1 MKALPERG
9 RHFLF
14 APREIRAADRAD
26 EHGVASEDKPRSF
39 RAPAVRHEQ
48 AEAVLRVSRRVQNLN
63 ARIACIDH
71 LLVEYR
77 SEREGGLADVG
88 LVQRVFGA
96 AQFGKRS
103 PTGQVVGMY
112 MRIENIGDRNIQ
124 PAGLVDVP
132 GFVSRQH
139 VDSDSLALP
148 AAAEEVRDRGVI
160 ICSLFEKHRTLHIV
174 QHSND
179 HWNIIDVCHPCK
191 TESPKRLT
199 LADEMLTLL
208 PMTTNRTIKDALY
221 EQVARIAKAAA
232 SPKRLELI
240 ELLGQSPKTV
250 EALAQEAGIS
260 GKLVSAHLKELKSA
274 RLVEAERHGKYIIY
288 RLASGEVGQLWVMLR
303 VLAEDRLFEL
313 QDALRQLSAATHEWV
328 GNSRAELLNKAKS
341 GEVIVIDVRPGEEYQ
356 AGHLPF
362 ARSMPLAELK
372 NRLAELP
379 KDRPVIAYCRGPFC
393 LMSSD
398 AVRLLRGQGIDALQ
412 MREGVVE
419 WNS

>member
-1 MKALPERG
+1 
-9 RHFLF
+9 
-14 APREIRAADRAD
+14 
-26 EHGVASEDKPRSF
+26 
-39 RAPAVRHEQ
+39 
-48 AEAVLRVSRRVQNLN
+48 
-63 ARIACIDH
+63 
-71 LLVEYR
+71 
-77 SEREGGLADVG
+77 
-88 LVQRVFGA
+88 
-96 AQFGKRS
+96 
-103 PTGQVVGMY
+103 
-112 MRIENIGDRNIQ
+112 
-124 PAGLVDVP
+124 
-132 GFVSRQH
+132 
-139 VDSDSLALP
+139 
-148 AAAEEVRDRGVI
+148 
-160 ICSLFEKHRTLHIV
+160 
-174 QHSND
+174 
-179 HWNIIDVCHPCK
+179 
-191 TESPKRLT
+191 
-199 LADEMLTLL
+199 MLTLL

-260 GKLVSAHLKELKSA
+260 AKLVSAHLKELKSA
-274 RLVEAERHGKYIIY
+274 RLVEAERQGRYIIY
-288 RLASGEVGQLWVMLR
+288 RLASTDVGQLWVTLR

-313 QDALRQLSAATHEWV
+313 RDALRQLSAATHEWV
-328 GNSRAELLNKAKS
+328 GNSREELLTKAKS

-393 LMSSD
+393 LMSTD
-398 AVRLLRGQGIDALQ
+398 AVKLLRGQGIDALQ